1 MIEIYSIYSDSTIL
15 YSKRFFHPGLTF
27 IAHDLAPPASPGS
40 YLAPP
45 ASPGSFRKV
54 GPSELRIT
62 PVGLG
67 KNRRRRR
74 FLRCFLRCLG
84 MEMALATPSKAM
96 TYRFAQFL

>member
-40 YLAPP
+40 
-45 ASPGSFRKV
+45 FRKV

-67 KNRRRRR
+67 KTGGAGAFSGAFSGVSGWRWPWRRHQKR
-74 FLRCFLRCLG
+74 
-84 MEMALATPSKAM
+84 
-96 TYRFAQFL
+96 

>member
-27 IAHDLAPPASPGS
+27 IAHD
-40 YLAPP
+40 LAPP